1 MDSNQTFI
9 SVAATP
15 DLQHQDHNRSMFVP
29 TVFAILLAL
38 GAVVVY
44 SRGETKSVT
53 DNREPPVLKS
63 KVPFVGHLIGMLRWQ
78 VGYMQ
83 MLRYAVFMVFNIQC

>member
-1 MDSNQTFI
+1 MDFNHSYI
-9 SVAATP
+9 PVATTP
-15 DLQHQDHNRSMFVP
+15 DLQDQDHNRSMFVP

-38 GAVVVY
+38 GVVVVY
-44 SRGETKSVT
+44 SRGETKSAT

-63 KVPFVGHLIGMLRWQ
+63 KVPFIGHLIGMLRWQ

-83 MLRYAVFMVFNIQC
+83 MLRYAGLMVFNVQS